1 MHPGTS
7 AQTTPRAGVRM
18 WQATS
23 QRIVLRLSA
32 LVPLHQ
38 FFIRSFTLVVPL
50 QAERLLAENGGLE
63 TSPRLNLE
71 VIERAAMRAKT
82 VRNTRRKVD
91 ERAGFDF
98 FEVVFHFNH
107 TPALKSHVAMRR
119 AFRVRI
125 GTTVH
130 VIRRRAAFLII

>member
-38 FFIRSFTLVVPL
+38 FFIRSFALVVPL
-50 QAERLLAENGGLE
+50 QTERFLAENGGLE
-63 TSPRLNLE
+63 TSPRLNFK
-71 VIERAAMRAKT
+71 VVERTAMRAEP
-82 VRNTRRKVD
+82 VGNSRRKVD
-91 ERAGFDF
+91 ERARFDF
-98 FEVVFHFNH
+98 FKVVFDFNDAA
-107 TPALKSHVAMRR
+107 ALERHV
-119 AFRVRI
+119 
-125 GTTVH
+125 
-130 VIRRRAAFLII
+130 